1 MLNRMATKNSKLKI
15 SKGKYSVYDLLD
27 RAKKCQE
34 NYDYDMAKRYCKR
47 AIEMEPDNVE
57 VLENIGSIFMDF
69 GDWDSAKEIFERCV
83 NLSPETGYQ
92 KYMYL
97 GQVNVA
103 EDAVNLYNKGI
114 EIMIKELNN
123 LPENSEKSNELR
135 RKISSAL
142 CSIVEMYMTDL
153 CDEPNAEENCEKYI
167 TEAEKYCNTNFE
179 VYQTMASV
187 RMSQNRQDEAKE
199 LIIKSINLWK
209 DLSVEDENYPE
220 YPIRVNLAKLMLEL
234 HMNTEA
240 LSLLQSLL
248 QEDDE
253 IVEVSY
259 LCGWCYYLLGEEPD
273 ENGKIDETVR
283 KEAWEDA
290 RLCFINL
297 INRFGLSSPDD
308 QSVLNHSIELKNKI
322 TSIIGEISNAP
333 EPTVE
338 INDDDWEDI
347 DNEMDLE

>member
-1 MLNRMATKNSKLKI
+1 MATKNSKLKL
-15 SKGKYSVYDLLD
+15 SKGKYTVYDLLEKA
-27 RAKKCQE
+27 RSCQE
-34 NYDYDMAKRYCKR
+34 NYDYDMAKRYCNR
-47 AIEMEPDNVE
+47 AMEMEPENVE
-57 VLENIGSIFMDF
+57 VLENIGSIYMDF
-69 GDWDSAKEIFERCV
+69 GDWDSAKELFERCV
-83 NLSPETGYQ
+83 NLSPNTGYQ

-103 EDAVNLYNKGI
+103 QDAVNYFNKGI
-114 EIMIKELNN
+114 ELMIKELNS
-123 LPENSEKSNELR
+123 LPTNSDKAKDLS

-167 TEAEKYCNTNFE
+167 IEAEKYCNTNFE

-187 RMSQNRQDEAKE
+187 RMSQNRPEEAKE
-199 LIIKSINLWK
+199 LVLKSINLWK
-209 DLSVEDENYPE
+209 DLDVEDENYPE

-259 LCGWCYYLLGEEPD
+259 LCGWCYYLLGEETD
-273 ENGKIDETVR
+273 ENGNVDEQIR

-290 RLCFINL
+290 RLCFINVESL

-333 EPTVE
+333 EPTFE
-338 INDDDWEDI
+338 INDDEWEDI